1 MRKREN
7 SLIDLI
13 KKLKINDS
21 TSLTTKPI
29 ESIFLEETAIKEND
43 GFIEVR
49 DHQLFVIDGKADG
62 RQPTLLPTFNLRIT
76 VNGRL
81 LTKERVVFSK
91 DQIIVQN
98 NSSAPGYTIQV
109 SKDQLFVYLQI
120 YPELFLTYQL
130 KNKKRATQL
139 MLEMEATPNQF
150 DVEEACSQ
158 IVEELMKK
166 GIQVEVNTTLIIQEL
181 MNPSFKPILIAEG
194 LPIIPSVDAQLESF
208 ILNEIKEVIEEVDG
222 KADFKNR
229 LKIPSVD
236 AGEIIA
242 QIHPPKE
249 GKDGYNIFGIPLQ
262 PKPPKKIDVKAK
274 ARVRITED
282 GKVIALQN
290 GRPSI
295 TGRTVKHIDILDT
308 YVVHGDVCM
317 KTGNIYFSGDVIV
330 KGDVKDNM
338 SVECSGSIY
347 VYGNVYH
354 AKLTATQHIYV
365 FGTVINSKVIA
376 GQLSVFYSS
385 TYKLSQDISISIQ
398 KLIQA
403 LKQLET
409 SLQEKGITFEYGHVL
424 CTLIE
429 TKFNRLPKIINEFYT
444 IMEDI
449 PKKTP
454 ISVKFRIILNTLSKL
469 KDYHSI
475 RSINS
480 ENELNSILFS
490 IKEVILEMESMVAE
504 NSQVQV
510 ASANMSTIKT
520 NGDLTVKKEG
530 VIHSNLFAGS
540 HITFDQLDSVIRG
553 GKIEAL
559 KSIRAGVVG
568 TILGDPPELYAG
580 ELISI
585 GKIFQ
590 GVVKFPN
597 YYSFI
602 DQETTNV
609 ILKFDPTTEEVIS
622 SSK

>member
-1 MRKREN
+1 MSKREN
-7 SLIDLI
+7 SLLDLI
-13 KKLKINDS
+13 KNLKINDS
-21 TSLTTKPI
+21 TSLTTKPT
-29 ESIFLEETAIKEND
+29 ESFFSEETVLTEND

-49 DHQLFVIDGKADG
+49 EHELFVIDARADG
-62 RQPTLLPTFNLRIT
+62 KQPTLLPNFNLRIA

-98 NSSAPGYTIQV
+98 NATTPGYTIQV
-109 SKDQLFVYLQI
+109 SKDQLSVFLQI

-130 KNKKRATQL
+130 KNKKRANQL

-150 DVEEACSQ
+150 DVEDASSQ
-158 IVEELMKK
+158 IVEEVLKK

-181 MNPSFKPILIAEG
+181 MNPTFKPILIAEG

-208 ILNEIKEVIEEVDG
+208 ISHEIKEVIEEVDG

-236 AGEIIA
+236 AGVIIA

-249 GKDGYNIFGIPLQ
+249 GKEGFNIFGVPLQ
-262 PKPPKKIDVKAK
+262 PKPPKKIEVKAK

-295 TGRTVKHIDILDT
+295 TGRTVKHIDILET
-308 YVVHGDVCM
+308 FVVHGDVCM

-354 AKLTATQHIYV
+354 ARLTATQHIYV

-398 KLIQA
+398 KLLLA

-409 SLQEKGITFEYGHVL
+409 SLQEKGIPFEFGHIL

-429 TKFNRLPKIINEFYT
+429 TKFNRLPKNINEFYT
-444 IMEDI
+444 IIEDMPTKI
-449 PKKTP
+449 PIT
-454 ISVKFRIILNTLSKL
+454 VKFRIILNTLSKL

-475 RSINS
+475 RSIKS

-490 IKEVILEMESMVAE
+490 VKELIMEMESMVAE
-504 NSQVQV
+504 NSQVQIS
-510 ASANMSTIKT
+510 SANMSTIKT
-520 NGDLTVKKEG
+520 NGDILVKKEG
-530 VIHSNLFAGS
+530 VIHSNLFAGAN
-540 HITFDQLDSVIRG
+540 ITFDQLDSVIRG

-559 KSIRAGVVG
+559 KSIRAGIVG
-568 TILGDPPELYAG
+568 TQLGDPPELYAG

-585 GKIFQ
+585 GKLFQ

-602 DQETTNV
+602 DQEKVNV
-609 ILKFDPTTEEVIS
+609 ILKYDPATEEVIDN
-622 SSK
+622 SK